1 MPFVKILI
9 MKKYLSFM
17 FELTKG
23 YKIHFVLVLIIIFLY
38 SFFSTLASYN
48 AKLIVD
54 CYSYSQNLD
63 TPDIFSTNLVGPV
76 GTLLLNM
83 LGGVNFVYTHKWIIA
98 ISTLVIGLITALFFI
113 FRGIMRGK
121 IDTGISKKI
130 RLILF
135 YHIERLP
142 YSFIKTH
149 NNGDLLQTCM
159 RDEKTLRHFVS
170 RQFFSLWQT
179 LLTLILSFVIL
190 VTLDYKIALM
200 SIALLPPLMIYSY
213 FLIRKEAKLYRI
225 TDDSEAV
232 VIGKI
237 EENINSIR
245 VVKAYNNER
254 KEIKIFKNDLN
265 DYKKKYI
272 KWRRVGSLF
281 FSTTDIL
288 VFGEIIATALVSAY
302 LCYRGE
308 ISLGTLIISI
318 TYTSAIVWPIRE
330 SVSIFNDFSKAMVA
344 VDRMKLILDFPL
356 EDIDSGL
363 VPKINGDI
371 IFDNV
376 SFKFEDDNKPALNS
390 VSFHI
395 KKGQTVAIMGKTGS
409 GKSTLSSLLTRL
421 YDYTSGTITIDG
433 VVLKEIQKKH
443 IRKNVAI
450 VLQEPFLFSR
460 TIYENMTIA
469 HKEVTIEDVNE
480 ALKTADF
487 YDTVK
492 VFKDGYN
499 TVIGERG
506 TTLSGGQRQRLA
518 MARTILN
525 DAPIVI
531 FDDSLSA
538 VDAQTDIRIRSALKK
553 RETKATTIIITH
565 RVMTAK
571 DADLIIILD
580 DGKIE
585 QIGSHK
591 DLINKKG
598 FYQNIYSMQ
607 TRVE

>member
-1 MPFVKILI
+1 ML
-9 MKKYLSFM
+9 
-17 FELTKG
+17 ELTKG
-23 YKIHFVLVLIIIFLY
+23 YRFHFILVLIIILFY
-38 SFFSTLASYN
+38 SLFSTLASYN

-54 CYSYSQNLD
+54 CYSFSQNVT
-63 TPDIFSTNLVGPV
+63 TPDIFYSNLVGPIGV
-76 GTLLLNM
+76 LLLNM
-83 LGGVNFVYTHKWIIA
+83 LGGVDFVFAHKWIIA
-98 ISTLVIGLITALFFI
+98 ISTLVIGIVTAIFFI
-113 FRGIMRGK
+113 FRGVMRGK
-121 IDTGISKKI
+121 IDTGISKEI
-130 RLILF
+130 RLKLF

-149 NNGDLLQTCM
+149 NNGDILQTCM

-179 LLTLILSFVIL
+179 FLTLMLSFVVL

-200 SIALLPPLMIYSY
+200 SIALLPPLTIYSY
-213 FLIRKEAKLYRI
+213 FLIKREAKLYRT

-245 VVKAYNNER
+245 VVKAYNSER
-254 KEIKIFKNDLN
+254 KEIDDFKKDLD

-288 VFGEIIATALVSAY
+288 VFGEIILTALVSAY
-302 LCYRGE
+302 LCYTGE

-330 SVSIFNDFSKAMVA
+330 SVSIINDFSKAMVA
-344 VDRMKLILDFPL
+344 VDRMKLILDYPL
-356 EDIDSGL
+356 EDIDTGL
-363 VPKINGDI
+363 TPRIKGDI

-376 SFKFEDDNKPALNS
+376 SFQFEDDNKPVLKS
-390 VSFHI
+390 VNFHI
-395 KKGQTVAIMGKTGS
+395 KEGQTVAIMGKTGS

-421 YDYTSGTITIDG
+421 YDYTSGSIKIDG
-433 VVLKEIQKKH
+433 VNLKDIQKKH

-469 HKEVTIEDVNE
+469 HKEVSIEDINE
-480 ALKTADF
+480 AIKTADF

-492 VFKDGYN
+492 AFKDGYN
-499 TVIGERG
+499 TLIGERG

-525 DAPIVI
+525 NASIVV

-538 VDAQTDIRIRSALKK
+538 VDAQTDIKIRSSLKK
-553 RETKATTIIITH
+553 RKTKSTTIIITH

-571 DADLIIILD
+571 DADLIIVLD
-580 DGKIE
+580 NGVVDE
-585 QIGSHK
+585 IGTHEE
-591 DLINKKG
+591 LINKNG
-598 FYQNIYSMQ
+598 FYQKIYKIQ

>member
-1 MPFVKILI
+1 
-9 MKKYLSFM
+9 M

-23 YKIHFVLVLIIIFLY
+23 YRLHFVLVLIIVLFY
-38 SFFSTLASYN
+38 SLFSTLASYN

-54 CYSYSQNLD
+54 CYSFSQNAT
-63 TPDIFSTNLVGPV
+63 TPDIFYSNLVGPIGV
-76 GTLLLNM
+76 LLLNM
-83 LGGVNFVYTHKWIIA
+83 LGGVDFVYSHKWIIA
-98 ISTLVIGLITALFFI
+98 ISTLIIGVVTALFFV
-113 FRGIMRGK
+113 FRGVMRGK

-130 RLILF
+130 RLKLF

-149 NNGDLLQTCM
+149 NNGDILQTCM

-179 LLTLILSFVIL
+179 FLTLILSFIIL
-190 VTLDYKIALM
+190 VTLDWKIALM

-213 FLIRKEAKLYRI
+213 FLIKKEAKLYRT

-245 VVKAYNNER
+245 VVKAYNSER
-254 KEIKIFKNDLN
+254 KEIEDFKNDLD

-288 VFGEIIATALVSAY
+288 VFGEIILTALVSAF
-302 LCYRGE
+302 LCYSGE

-330 SVSIFNDFSKAMVA
+330 SVSIINDFSKAMVA
-344 VDRMKLILDFPL
+344 VDRMKLILDHPL

-363 VPKINGDI
+363 TPEIKGDI

-376 SFKFEDDNKPALNS
+376 SFQFEDDNKPVLKS
-390 VSFHI
+390 VNFHI
-395 KKGQTVAIMGKTGS
+395 KEGQTVAIMGKTGS

-421 YDYTSGTITIDG
+421 YDYTSGTIKIDG
-433 VVLKEIQKKH
+433 VVLKDIQKKH

-469 HKEVTIEDVNE
+469 HKEVSIEDINE
-480 ALKTADF
+480 AIKTADF

-492 VFKDGYN
+492 AFKDGYN
-499 TVIGERG
+499 TLIGERG

-525 DAPIVI
+525 NAPIVI

-538 VDAQTDIRIRSALKK
+538 VDSQTDIKIRSALKK
-553 RETKATTIIITH
+553 RKTKATTIIITH

-571 DADLIIILD
+571 DADLIIVLD
-580 DGKIE
+580 NGVVDE
-585 QIGSHK
+585 IGTHEE
-591 DLINKKG
+591 LINKNG
-598 FYQNIYSMQ
+598 FYQKIYKIQ